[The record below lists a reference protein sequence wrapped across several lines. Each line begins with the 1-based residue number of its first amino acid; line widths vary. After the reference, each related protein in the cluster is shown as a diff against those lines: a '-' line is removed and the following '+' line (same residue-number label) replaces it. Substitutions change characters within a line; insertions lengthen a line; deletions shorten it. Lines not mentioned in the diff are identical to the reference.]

1 MAAYDLE
8 EQERIDAL
16 KDWWDKWGNWVY
28 AAVAVFFAGVAGS
41 QLWKNYQGK
50 QHEEAEVLFK
60 SVTKASQESITAKD
74 PKKLTEAAALMA
86 DKYPKSFQATEA
98 RLMAAKSEFDAGKL
112 DEAAKH
118 LQWVVDNGREAF
130 RPVARVRL
138 AQVFLDQ
145 KKFDEALKQLDQVKD
160 AGFLSLAAD
169 VRGDVLNAQGKK
181 AEARAAYE
189 LAVEKADERSP
200 VKFVAQAKLDALG
213 GSTKPPAAKDEN
225 KDKKS

>member
-28 AAVAVFFAGVAGS
+28 AAVAMFFAGVAGT

-60 SVTKASQESITAKD
+60 SVTKASQESIASRD

-98 RLMAAKSEFDAGKL
+98 RLMAAKSEFEAGKL

-118 LQWVVDNGREAF
+118 LQWVVDHGRDAF
-130 RPVARVRL
+130 RPIARVRL
-138 AQVFLDQ
+138 AQVLLDQ
-145 KKFDEALKQLDQVKD
+145 KKFDEALQQLERVKD
-160 AGFLSLAAD
+160 TGYIALVAD
-169 VRGDVLNAQGKK
+169 VRGDVLSAQGKK
-181 AEARAAYE
+181 AEAREAYQ
-189 LAVEKADERSP
+189 LAVDKADERSP
-200 VKFVAQAKLDALG
+200 VKFVSQSKLDALG
-213 GSTKPPAAKDEN
+213 GSTKPAEPAKGG
-225 KDKKS
+225 KS